1 MRQYFWFV
9 PYSIQNK
16 NFCCTPGITEQLYWP
31 TDSECCSKF
40 IIMYLFYYTPSLVLE
55 LGNTGILAALLIKL
69 PNQGKVMIILS
80 MADMQ
85 ELHSQVCRDAH
96 PGF

>member
-1 MRQYFWFV
+1 
-9 PYSIQNK
+9 
-16 NFCCTPGITEQLYWP
+16 
-31 TDSECCSKF
+31 
-40 IIMYLFYYTPSLVLE
+40 MYLFYYTPSLVLE